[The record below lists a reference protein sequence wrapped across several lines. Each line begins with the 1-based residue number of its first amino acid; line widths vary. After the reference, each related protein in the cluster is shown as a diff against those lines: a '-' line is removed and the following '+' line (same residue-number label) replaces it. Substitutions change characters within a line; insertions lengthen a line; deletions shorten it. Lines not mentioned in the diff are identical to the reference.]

1 MSFTGLLD
9 QDPWRFLRRN
19 CVILLGASI
28 LSAAASRPALA
39 ADADPAEQRHWSYR
53 PIVRPDVPPAAGR
66 AWARNAI
73 DLFVLRR
80 LLREGIVP
88 SPVAGRE
95 TLIRRVTLDLIGLPP
110 TPREVA
116 AFIKDK
122 RPGAYQRVVDRLL
135 ASPHYGERWARPW
148 LDVAHYADSDGY
160 LTDQLRPVAWRFRHW
175 VVEALNGDMP
185 FDRFTIEQLAG
196 DLLPEATI
204 QQKIATGFLRQTLSN
219 REGGADVEE
228 FRVMQVKDRVAT
240 VGTVWLG
247 STVGCSACHDH
258 KFDPITQREFYELYA
273 FFNSADEVNIDA
285 PLPGELGPYRKKRPE
300 YDRRRRE
307 LIAPRSVEIEK
318 LQRRWEQRLLEAN
331 ANPGQDYRW
340 DRRWEILGLIW
351 RQGLGEG
358 QLEGQEIVKLVPA
371 RRSQWQREQ
380 LFEYFLRFGADIDSK
395 RFSELGLSQIKSGI
409 DALNR
414 ELPRLSRAAT
424 VRETQ
429 NPRKSFFQNRG
440 VYNDRGPVVDPDTPG
455 FLPPIG
461 KPLRRNRLALARWL
475 VSRDNPLTARVI
487 VNRAWQEFF
496 GRGLVMTS
504 EDFGIQGER
513 PSHPDLL
520 DWLAA
525 RFMDRGWSTKWLH
538 RQIVCSAVYRQS
550 SHVRPEL
557 RDRDPDNRLLA
568 RQSSLRLTAEA
579 IRDSAL
585 AASGLLSRSLGG
597 PSVRPPQSAST
608 VMGGFGKSGWK
619 VSERDGRYR
628 RALYI
633 FIKRATPFPQ
643 LATFDAPNARDSC
656 THRER
661 SNTPLQALTLLNDP
675 LFFEASRALAQRAVR
690 EIDGGTDKRIDHVF
704 RICTARL
711 PGDLERRELAESH
724 RRLVAVLRRDPGA
737 VAKLVPEKIEGL
749 DPVEVG
755 AWTGVCSVVLNL
767 HEFITRD

>member
-1 MSFTGLLD
+1 MSCVGPFD
-9 QDPWRFLRRN
+9 QAPCGFFRRGH
-19 CVILLGASI
+19 VILASAWF
-28 LSAAASRPALA
+28 LAAASCSAVA
-39 ADADPAEQRHWSYR
+39 ADVETAEHRHWSYR
-53 PIVRPDVPPAAGR
+53 AIVRPEVPLADR
-66 AWARNAI
+66 SEWARNAI

-80 LLREGIVP
+80 LNREDIVP
-88 SPVAGRE
+88 SVVASRE
-95 TLIRRVTLDLIGLPP
+95 TLVRRVTLDLIGLPP
-110 TPREVA
+110 TPEEVT
-116 AFIKDK
+116 AFVHDP
-122 RPGAYQRVVDRLL
+122 RPGAYERVVDRLM

-175 VVEALNGDMP
+175 IVEVLNRDMP

-204 QQKIATGFLRQTLSN
+204 EQKIATGFLRQTLSN

-258 KFDPITQREFYELYA
+258 KFDPITQREFYGLYA

-285 PLPGELGPYRKKRPE
+285 PLPGEREPYRQKRPE
-300 YDRRRRE
+300 YDRRRRD
-307 LIAPRSVEIEK
+307 LIAPRFVEIDK
-318 LQRRWEQRLLEAN
+318 LQRRWELRLLEAN

-358 QLEGQEIVKLVPA
+358 QLEGQEIVKLAPA
-371 RRSQWQREQ
+371 RRSRWQREQ
-380 LFEYFLRFGADIDSK
+380 LFEYFLRFGSDIDSK
-395 RFSELGLSQIKSGI
+395 RFGELGLNQIKSGI

-429 NPRKSFFQNRG
+429 NPRTTFFQNRG
-440 VYNDRGPVVDPDTPG
+440 VYNDRGPVVEPDTPG
-455 FLPPIG
+455 FLPPIR
-461 KPLRRNRLALARWL
+461 KPRQRNRLDLARWL
-475 VSRDNPLTARVI
+475 VSRENPLTSRVT

-496 GRGLVMTS
+496 GRGLVLTS

-513 PSHPDLL
+513 PTFPDLL
-520 DWLAA
+520 DWLAD
-525 RFMDRGWSTKWLH
+525 RFMDQGWSMKWLH

-550 SHVRPEL
+550 SHVRPEIWE
-557 RDRDPDNRLLA
+557 RDPDNRLLA
-568 RQSSLRLTAEA
+568 RQSNLRLTAEA

-619 VSERDGRYR
+619 VSEGTDRYR

-643 LATFDAPNARDSC
+643 LAIFDAPNARDSC

-675 LFFEASRALAQRAVR
+675 LFFEASQALAQRVLR
-690 EIDGGTDKRIDHVF
+690 KIDGDVHQRMDYVF
-704 RICTARL
+704 QICTARL
-711 PGDLERRELAESH
+711 PTVLERRELVASH
-724 RRLVAVLRRDPGA
+724 RQLTAVLRQDPRA
-737 VAKLVPEKIEGL
+737 VAELVPGEVEGL
-749 DPVEVG
+749 DPVEMG
-755 AWTGVCSVVLNL
+755 AWTGVCSVMLNL